1 MTNKGLKLTAGLLI
15 AAMLIETAPVQAMA
29 STSAESDKYTMTIS
43 NSFAAGAHSA
53 INETVVLS
61 EARNMFIADIEGN
74 NIPVVA
80 LGSQYVDMAIAANV
94 NEYLSIR
101 AEADKESEILGK
113 LYKNGAATVLET
125 LDGWYKVTS
134 GTVTGYVSAEYV
146 VVGDEE
152 VCKAAATTTA
162 TVTGDTVN
170 VRKEASTEASIVTA
184 LARGQKATVIEGSV
198 DGWVKVKVGNK
209 EGFIS
214 AEFVSV
220 ETTYEYA
227 ESKAEEAARLEAE
240 AKARREREA
249 AEAKKKQEQEKKTS
263 SYSVPAVGGGSNVAN
278 YALQFVGNP
287 YVWGGTSLTNGADCS
302 GFVMSVYKAF
312 GVSLPHSS
320 SAMRSQGYG
329 VSMAEAQP
337 GDIVCYSGHV
347 GIYIGNGQIVHAANR
362 RQGITT
368 THWTYKSIICV
379 RRVL

>member
-1 MTNKGLKLTAGLLI
+1 MSNKGFTLTAGLLI
-15 AAMLIETAPVQAMA
+15 AAILVGTVPTQALA
-29 STSAESDKYTMTIS
+29 STSAERTEYITQS
-43 NSFAAGAHSA
+43 NSFTAGAHSA
-53 INETVVLS
+53 INETVVLDNAS
-61 EARNMFIADIEGN
+61 NMFLAGITINDV
-74 NIPVVA
+74 PVVA
-80 LGSQYVDMAIAANV
+80 AANEYSNMAIAQV

-101 AEADKESEILGK
+101 AEANKDAEVLGK

-134 GTVTGYVSAEYV
+134 GNVTGYVSADYV

-152 VCKAAATTTA
+152 ACKAAATTTA
-162 TVTGDTVN
+162 TVTGETVR
-170 VRKEASTEASIVTA
+170 VRKEASTDSSIVTV
-184 LARGQKATVIEGSV
+184 LAKGQKVSVVEGSV
-198 DGWVKVKVGNK
+198 DGWVKVKSGNK

-214 AEFVSV
+214 AEFVTV
-220 ETTYEYA
+220 ETTYSYA
-227 ESKAEEAARLEAE
+227 ESKEEEAARLEAE

-249 AEAKKKQEQEKKTS
+249 AAEAEKKQQQAA
-263 SYSVPAVGGGSNVAN
+263 SYSVPVGGGGSNVAN

-287 YVWGGTSLTNGADCS
+287 YVYGGTSLTNGADCS

-312 GVSLPHSS
+312 GVNLPHSS

-362 RQGITT
+362 RLGITT
-368 THWTYKSIICV
+368 TNWTYRSIICV

>member
-1 MTNKGLKLTAGLLI
+1 MSNKGLKLTAGLLI
-15 AAMLIETAPVQAMA
+15 TTILVGTIPVQALA
-29 STSAESDKYTMTIS
+29 STSAERTEYITKS
-43 NSFAAGAHSA
+43 NSFTAGAHSA
-53 INETVVLS
+53 INETVVLDDTS
-61 EARNMFIADIEGN
+61 NMFLAGITINDV
-74 NIPVVA
+74 PVVA
-80 LGSQYVDMAIAANV
+80 AANEYSNMAIAQV

-101 AEADKESEILGK
+101 AEANKEAEVLGK

-134 GTVTGYVSAEYV
+134 GNVTGYVAAEYV

-152 VCKAAATTTA
+152 ACKAAATTTA
-162 TVTGDTVN
+162 TVTGNTVR
-170 VRKEASTEASIVTA
+170 VRKEASTESSVQTV
-184 LARGQKATVIEGSV
+184 LAMGQKVSVVEGSV
-198 DGWVKVKVGNK
+198 DGWVKVKAGNK

-214 AEFVSV
+214 SEFVTV
-220 ETTYEYA
+220 ETTYTYA
-227 ESKAEEAARLEAE
+227 ESKEEEAARLEAE
-240 AKARREREA
+240 EATRREREA
-249 AEAKKKQEQEKKTS
+249 AAAKEEEKKQQQAA
-263 SYSVPAVGGGSNVAN
+263 SYSVPAGGSGSSVAS

-287 YVWGGTSLTNGADCS
+287 YVYGGTSLTNGADCS

-312 GVSLPHSS
+312 GVNLPHSS

-362 RQGITT
+362 RLGITT
-368 THWTYKSIICV
+368 TEWTYRSIICV